1 MRVGSHVVRLSFTPE
16 RTQRSCISIASMD
29 AQQRKSR
36 RTMGSRCECEA

>member
-29 AQQRKSR
+29 AQQRKIPPDDGKPVR
-36 RTMGSRCECEA
+36 V